1 MVTTWKYSGVDG
13 YSCVSFPCGEVQVTL
28 RPWLVVARSVVIT
41 QHVEGGQY
49 FEGGETDP
57 ETVASQQYNEL
68 MKGIYFQWTILIYDG
83 FSWYSFHPHSQYV
96 VQLQWTK
103 AYNQSDNQVTY
114 YSASV
119 AAATWILI
127 TMPSLRKESVIST
140 VIIGAS
146 RRQSVV
152 HEVSTWNESAI
163 KWEMNRVTNKQQT
176 IHATADRNHQ
186 LELGM
191 GKCFLRSTHCRVWQ
205 HYWRRLVS

>member
-1 MVTTWKYSGVDG
+1 MVTTRKHSGVDG
-13 YSCVSFPCGEVQVTL
+13 YSGVSFPSGEVQVTL
-28 RPWLVVARSVVIT
+28 RPWLGVARSVVIT
-41 QHVEGGQY
+41 QHVEKGQY

-68 MKGIYFQWTILIYDG
+68 MRWIYFQWILIIYG

-127 TMPSLRKESVIST
+127 TMPSLRKKSVIST

-146 RRQSVV
+146 RRHSVV
-152 HEVSTWNESAI
+152 HKVSTWNKSAM
-163 KWEMNRVTNKQQT
+163 K
-176 IHATADRNHQ
+176 
-186 LELGM
+186 
-191 GKCFLRSTHCRVWQ
+191 
-205 HYWRRLVS
+205 